1 MDPLCVMVVDDELGM
16 RAGAERAL
24 RDYRVK
30 APDGCGEISF
40 KVISAESGE
49 EALQVISRTP
59 PDILLLDYK
68 LPGMTGLDLLVKLAA
83 GSGDMLVI
91 MITAYAS
98 IETAV
103 QATRQ
108 GAYDFLPKP
117 FTPEELRDVIRRSA
131 LHVVLTRQAR
141 QMAEEKKRVRFEF
154 IRVLGH
160 ELKAPLAAVE
170 GYINI
175 MKDESLGTELAPYK
189 EMIHRS
195 HVRLE
200 QMKKLIVDLLDMTR
214 IEAGQKVRHVEKIDL
229 CAALR
234 DAAELVKPSARERG
248 IGVSVQCPESY
259 FTMADRSEMD
269 MIFNNL
275 LTNAVKYNRENG
287 SVEAVLTPGDG
298 QVEIRVT
305 DTGIGMTPEEQEK
318 LFGEFVR
325 IKNDQTRNI
334 LGSGLGL
341 SIIKR
346 LVELYRGSVTVKS
359 EAGKGSTFT
368 AVLKLEKMGE

>member
-1 MDPLCVMVVDDELGM
+1 MEPLCVMVVDDELGM
-16 RAGAERAL
+16 RTGAERAL
-24 RDYRVK
+24 HDYRVK
-30 APDGCGEISF
+30 TPDGAEEISF
-40 KVISAESGE
+40 SVISAESGE
-49 EALQVISRTP
+49 EALQIISKTP

-117 FTPEELRDVIRRSA
+117 FTPAELRDVIRRSA
-131 LHVVLTRQAR
+131 MHVVLTRQAR

-175 MKDESLGTELAPYK
+175 MKDETLGPQLAPYK
-189 EMIHRS
+189 EMISRS

-214 IEAGQKVRHVEKIDL
+214 IEAGQKVRHVEKIDI

-234 DAAELVKPSARERG
+234 DAVELVRPAAKERG
-248 IGVSVQCPESY
+248 IKGSVQCPEHY

-269 MIFNNL
+269 MIFSNL
-275 LTNAVKYNRENG
+275 LTNAVKYNRDDG
-287 SVEAVLTPGDG
+287 TVEAVLTPGEG

-305 DTGIGMTPEEQEK
+305 DTGIGMSPEEQEK

-346 LVELYRGSVTVKS
+346 LVELYHGSITVKS

-368 AVLKLEKMGE
+368 AVLKLEKVE